1 MSVIKEG
8 WTEKCGPKHC
18 PTWNRRWLVLYDT
31 RVLEYFRDSS
41 KSELKGL
48 VELSGKETIRMPG
61 ESGKSFGHGF
71 YLETPARTYKFAVQS
86 GSEKQEWASLIT
98 QVIKGQ
104 IRRSNSKNKLL
115 LNGRSLRSITQHTSA
130 RKVLSPRG
138 HRSPHKA
145 ISPRNRSIKAIRAQS
160 SPMSM
165 YVLSVC
171 FPLSLSLSLC
181 FCLYIAT
188 VCCARICGL
197 NENEMNFVFVV

>member
-31 RVLEYFRDSS
+31 RVLEYFRDST

-48 VELSGKETIRMPG
+48 VELSGKERIRMPG

-98 QVIKGQ
+98 KVIKGQ

-115 LNGRSLRSITQHTSA
+115 LNGRSLRSVTQSTA
-130 RKVLSPRG
+130 PRTVLSPRAHGQRSG
-138 HRSPHKA
+138 HRA
-145 ISPRNRSIKAIRAQS
+145 LSPRNRSIKTLRAQS
-160 SPMSM
+160 SLLSMS
-165 YVLSVC
+165 
-171 FPLSLSLSLC
+171 SLSLSLRQSLSLP
-181 FCLYIAT
+181 FSD
-188 VCCARICGL
+188 
-197 NENEMNFVFVV
+197 